1 MFICNGRLD
10 KDRLIGQFTF
20 RKTSVID
27 YTLGTIDALRLIDQ
41 FSIFETDTIYSDGHS
56 ILSHAFAPSNSATNE
71 DNHVTGNS
79 SRPKWDDSYS
89 NIFCKNIDTEELK
102 SVSSILDSTSSAE
115 DRVNRATESIAKL
128 FSDASNRNFPMHNK
142 KKLCQKKPW
151 FGPLCRS
158 ARKKYHAAKK
168 YYNSCQSS
176 INMHRLKEASK
187 SYKKTMNKFISKSR
201 KQNENKLRNL
211 QSKKPKQYWNFL
223 NSLKHRSNS
232 NSPSL
237 NEFYEY
243 FRDLNSADLENADL
257 SDFDYLHS
265 SDENLNKEIT
275 YEEVSRCI
283 DRLNN
288 GKASGIDR
296 ILNEHIKTTKYTF
309 ITIYVKLFNLVLDSG
324 CFPEQWSTGMISPIY
339 KKEDRSNPQNY
350 RPITIL
356 SCLGKLFTS
365 VLNARLNDYL
375 EDCIS
380 ENQAGFRKT
389 YSTLDHI
396 FSMYALIELLKSQ
409 KKKLFCCFVDFSS
422 AFDSVWRVGLWQKIL
437 AHKVN
442 GKVFRII
449 FNMYSGIKSCV
460 SVMGKNSPLFCSYAG
475 VRQGE
480 NLSPILFSM
489 YLNDLGNFLEDSQVN
504 GIPLDVDNDELV
516 HFSKLAVL
524 LYADDTVL
532 LANNEQDLQNSLD
545 AFYSYCERW
554 ITDRYKYLGII
565 FSQSR
570 SFLNAR
576 KHIVE
581 QARKAMHL
589 LFCRINNLYIPIDL
603 QLLLFDQTIV
613 PILIVKGLEI

>member
-1 MFICNGRLD
+1 MCGLKRRAEYPEFIDFVKNYDLVCFSESKIDATDIISFPGYCCYDQPRKQNYIRRSGGISVYFDEKLVNYISKIDTDSDYVLWIELSKHLFNLDENVILGAVYILPEGSNFYNDDEFSQFENEITSFCNTHKYVLLSGDFNGRTSTIEDYTECDMFLADLFDFDTDAINFFSAIDRLSDYNILRDRKSMDTHSNNHGYKLIDLCKNHNLFICNGRLD

-71 DNHVTGNS
+71 DNHVTGNF

-89 NIFCKNIDTEELK
+89 NIFCENIDTEELK
-102 SVSSILDSTSSAE
+102 SVSSILASTSSAE

-128 FSDASNRNFPMHNK
+128 FSDASNRTFPMHNK

-187 SYKKTMNKFISKSR
+187 SYKKTMNKFISKYR

-237 NEFYEY
+237 HEFYEY
-243 FRDLNSADLENADL
+243 FRDLNSVDLENADL

-339 KKEDRSNPQNY
+339 KKGDRSNPQNY

-356 SCLGKLFTS
+356 SCLG
-365 VLNARLNDYL
+365 
-375 EDCIS
+375 
-380 ENQAGFRKT
+380 
-389 YSTLDHI
+389 
-396 FSMYALIELLKSQ
+396 
-409 KKKLFCCFVDFSS
+409 
-422 AFDSVWRVGLWQKIL
+422 
-437 AHKVN
+437 
-442 GKVFRII
+442 
-449 FNMYSGIKSCV
+449 
-460 SVMGKNSPLFCSYAG
+460 
-475 VRQGE
+475 
-480 NLSPILFSM
+480 
-489 YLNDLGNFLEDSQVN
+489 
-504 GIPLDVDNDELV
+504 
-516 HFSKLAVL
+516 
-524 LYADDTVL
+524 
-532 LANNEQDLQNSLD
+532 
-545 AFYSYCERW
+545 
-554 ITDRYKYLGII
+554 
-565 FSQSR
+565 
-570 SFLNAR
+570 
-576 KHIVE
+576 
-581 QARKAMHL
+581 
-589 LFCRINNLYIPIDL
+589 
-603 QLLLFDQTIV
+603 
-613 PILIVKGLEI
+613 